1 MITKLTISKCMWQR
15 ASLALLAVSLVL
27 SIVVPA
33 SAQENETAMSWF
45 MKGYNLYYE
54 GRYNESLEAYNR
66 ALELDS
72 SDSEAW
78 NNKGIDEGLLGRYAA
93 ALNSFENAVAIN
105 STYAEAWY
113 NMGVIYD
120 MQGDSYDAVQ
130 AYKKAT
136 QINPE
141 YQKAWV
147 RRNVNSDQ
155 IMARSLSC
163 ACHDQ
168 ITYI

>member
-1 MITKLTISKCMWQR
+1 MWQR
-15 ASLALLAVSLVL
+15 ASLALLALALVF
-27 SIVVPA
+27 SIVVPV
-33 SAQENETAMSWF
+33 SAQENDTAMYWF
-45 MKGYNLYYE
+45 MNGYNLYYE
-54 GRYNESLEAYNR
+54 GRYNESLEAYSR
-66 ALELDS
+66 ALELNS

-93 ALNSFENAVAIN
+93 ALSSFENAVAIN

-120 MQGDSYDAVQ
+120 MQGDSYNAVQ

-147 RRNVNSDQ
+147 RRNVNADQ